1 MTIMETTQELLNYG
15 LERSLSSQQP
25 FARANVERL
34 RRLHPDKSPEECINY
49 LGRRYL
55 SAVTVTGAGAGM
67 AAAVPGAG
75 LAVGV
80 PAAIVDLIT
89 FTEASV
95 LYVLSVAEIHDLHPE
110 DEERRR
116 LLVMAVMLGDS
127 ATGALHAGV
136 ARTAPHWAQKIVTA
150 IPMEAINRVNKV
162 LGPRFVTKYGTKQG
176 VLVLGLQLPLG
187 IGSVLGSGAN
197 HLAGRG
203 VAASAR
209 MIFGEPPAEWSPA
222 RRAGEPNDPPASHD
236 DLAR

>member
-1 MTIMETTQELLNYG
+1 MTIMETAHELLNSG
-15 LERSLSSQQP
+15 LERSLSSQQRL
-25 FARANVERL
+25 ARANVERL

-49 LGRRYL
+49 LGWGYL

-80 PAAIVDLIT
+80 PAAIADVIT

-95 LYVLSVAEIHDLHPE
+95 LYVLSVAEIHDLHPG
-110 DEERRR
+110 DLERRR

-127 ATGALHAGV
+127 ATGALQAGV
-136 ARTAPHWAQKIVTA
+136 GRTAPHWAQKIVTA

-176 VLVLGLQLPLG
+176 VLVIGLQLPLG

-197 HLAGRG
+197 HLVGRG
-203 VAASAR
+203 VIASAR
-209 MIFGEPPAEWSPA
+209 MIFGEPPVEWSPA
-222 RRAGEPNDPPASHD
+222 RSTGEPNDARGSQD
-236 DLAR
+236 DLAQ